1 MLMRQFYRNTILV
14 IAIFLLAVLMQYLRE
29 GGLYLPEMLALSSW
43 YAIGL
48 TGAVLV
54 GRAMV
59 VSSR

>member
-1 MLMRQFYRNTILV
+1 MPMRQFYKNLILV
-14 IAIFLLAVLMQYLRE
+14 IAILLLAVLMQYLRE
-29 GGLYLPEMLALSSW
+29 GGLFLSEVLPLGFW

-48 TGAVLV
+48 TGAVLM